1 MKKQS
6 FNKNNIEFENIINE
20 LITNDTVQ
28 EMKNFTQHFGTT
40 RFDHCYSAAYY
51 SYWIC
56 KKLHLD
62 YKSAT
67 RAAMLHD
74 LFLYDWKDE
83 NLHFRFHALHHA
95 KMACENACNLFDLNQ
110 KEQNIIITHM
120 WPVTFNF
127 PTSIE
132 GFILTFVD
140 KYCAI
145 SESWQALKVLAY
157 SKKSFQYAY
166 LLLGLIIFNMK
177 QV

>member
-1 MKKQS
+1 MKKQTL
-6 FNKNNIEFENIINE
+6 NKKNNEFEKIINE
-20 LITNDTVQ
+20 LIINNTVQ

-40 RFDHCYSAAYY
+40 RFDHCYSVAYY
-51 SYWIC
+51 SYSIC

-67 RAAMLHD
+67 RAGMLHD
-74 LFLYDWKDE
+74 LFLYDWRDAIS
-83 NLHFRFHALHHA
+83 HFRFHALQHG
-95 KMACENACNLFDLNQ
+95 KTACENACSLFNLSK
-110 KEQNIIITHM
+110 KEQDMITRHM
-120 WPVTFNF
+120 WPVTLAF

-132 GFILTFVD
+132 GFILTFID

-145 SESWQALKVLAY
+145 GESWQALKTLAY